1 MLKAAY
7 NSSQNFPLSV
17 LLLPLVLTL
26 IGLIALFS
34 ISVNQFGVIAI
45 TAFTKQLLFMIPAIG
60 GFLIILFIPK
70 YLIHKYI
77 YLAYGVILLLVTV
90 PFLLS
95 TIAGTH
101 RWINI
106 GLPIAFQPSE
116 FAKWIVVVSLAK
128 YLSDHNL

>member
-1 MLKAAY
+1 MVKAAY

-60 GFLIILFIPK
+60 AFLVILFIPK
-70 YLIHKYI
+70 YIIHKYI
-77 YLAYGVILLLVTV
+77 YLYLIYKITY
-90 PFLLS
+90 
-95 TIAGTH
+95 
-101 RWINI
+101 IN
-106 GLPIAFQPSE
+106 L
-116 FAKWIVVVSLAK
+116 
-128 YLSDHNL
+128 